1 MKWSKWFVRDAPE
14 VHLYRVNS
22 MMLYMYLIL
31 LLKVAAMVFIIISTV
46 VIIANSLEEADNE
59 PKNANRSSKC
69 NEQLSMQVLFLKQ
82 TQQSDN
88 ECI

>member
-1 MKWSKWFVRDAPE
+1 MRDAPE